1 MFDAG
6 RRDAFYLL
14 DASHASALHTETRR
28 KKRKKTA
35 FEEFENPGP
44 SNVREFLA
52 DFDPV
57 REKLER
63 EGKLV
68 SALVLEMVI
77 APSVK
82 RVREEKQRAQEVM
95 SRAYQGTMNSDDW
108 NVYAAMKKSKRL
120 LRIEDTA
127 GPGIPGSYPYRG

>member
-6 RRDAFYLL
+6 RREAFYLL
-14 DASHASALHTETRR
+14 DASHASALHTETRP

-52 DFDPV
+52 DFEPV
-57 REKLER
+57 RERLEKNGR
-63 EGKLV
+63 PV
-68 SALVLEMVI
+68 SALVIEMLI
-77 APSVK
+77 SPSVR
-82 RVREEKQRAQEVM
+82 RVQEERRRVHDLFVKFEAW
-95 SRAYQGTMNSDDW
+95 NDDDW
-108 NVYAAMKKSKRL
+108 AVYRSMVKSRRL

>member
-6 RRDAFYLL
+6 RREAFYLL
-14 DASHASALHTETRR
+14 DASHTSALHTETRP

-52 DFDPV
+52 DFEPV

-63 EGKLV
+63 EGKPV

-77 APSVK
+77 APSVR
-82 RVREEKQRAQEVM
+82 RVKEEERQARDVM
-95 SRAYQGTMNSDDW
+95 FRAYQGTMSSDDW
-108 NVYAAMKKSKRL
+108 EVYAAMKKSKRL

-127 GPGIPGSYPYRG
+127 GPGIPGSYPYSR

>member
-6 RRDAFYLL
+6 RREAFYLL
-14 DASHASALHTETRR
+14 DASPLSARRTEARPVKRR
-28 KKRKKTA
+28 KTA
-35 FEEFENPGP
+35 LEAFENPGP

-52 DFDPV
+52 DFEPV

-63 EGKLV
+63 EGKPV

-82 RVREEKQRAQEVM
+82 RVKEEERQAREVM
-95 SRAYQGTMNSDDW
+95 FRAYQGTMSSDDW
-108 NVYAAMKKSKRL
+108 EVYAAMKKSKRL